1 MSFQGF
7 PEGQMDG
14 LAAKLA
20 KESGMGAPVP
30 TQNPNDLNGLDPRE
44 VVDVR
49 FFLKPEE
56 LDEAA
61 AIRNVKSNQKSHK
74 ALTRTI
80 CGLGGVY
87 AAFMPYMKGATWSIW
102 WHHRPDA
109 FIFWGA
115 LLILDIYIVS
125 GQPGI
130 MRLNRM
136 ANRLDVERRICIS
149 HRGIDITHG
158 RLRLQKQ
165 WTDFS
170 FFQETPTIILLQTNG
185 ASFWT
190 LPKRAIP
197 PGRGDQLQTLLNA
210 KLRRR

>member
-1 MSFQGF
+1 
-7 PEGQMDG
+7 MDG

-30 TQNPNDLNGLDPRE
+30 IQNPNDLNGLDPRE

-49 FFLKPEE
+49 FFLKSEE

-74 ALTRTI
+74 ALMRTI
-80 CGLGGVY
+80 CGLGAVY
-87 AAFMPYMKGATWSIW
+87 AAFIPYLKGATWSIW
-102 WHHRPDA
+102 WHHRADA

-115 LLILDIYIVS
+115 LLLLDIYIVV

-130 MRLNRM
+130 MKLNRV
-136 ANRLDVERRICIS
+136 ANRLDVERRMCVS

-165 WTDFS
+165 WKDFS

-185 ASFWT
+185 ASLWT

-197 PGRGDQLQTLLNA
+197 AGRGDQLQTLLNA